1 MKNLNRIKKAMPF
14 IYGVALA
21 VFTGLFVFAL
31 MTATTAK
38 ATTNTD
44 WHDDDVSTQI
54 SKQERARMRAEWMAN
69 NGQYQKD
76 LSQGEFNRLAVTTEA
91 IQNAN
96 TRKLHN

>member
-1 MKNLNRIKKAMPF
+1 MPF

-21 VFTGLFVFAL
+21 VFTGLFAFAL

-44 WHDDDVSTQI
+44 WHDDDVSAQI

>member
-38 ATTNTD
+38 AINTD
-44 WHDDDVSTQI
+44 WHDDDVSAQI
-54 SKQERARMRAEWMAN
+54 SKQERARMRAEWVAN
-69 NGQYQKD
+69 HGQYQKD